1 MKHGGQKHM
10 KRQHFGAHILKK
22 GKEENI
28 GMLGGQ
34 AGDICAYG
42 NSGGR
47 STGGAGRMGFG
58 VAARAA
64 QGEWGFGVAARAAQ
78 GAAQCVW
85 GSASQRG
92 GAVAY
97 GG

>member
-1 MKHGGQKHM
+1 M
-10 KRQHFGAHILKK
+10 
-22 GKEENI
+22 
-28 GMLGGQ
+28 
-34 AGDICAYG
+34 CVW
-42 NSGGR
+42 
-47 STGGAGRMGFG
+47 GFE

-64 QGEWGFGVAARAAQ
+64 QGVWGFGVAARAAQ